1 MHFSKS
7 LLSAALLLAAGVAE
21 AASSWSFDDATVA
34 VVSKKAGDG
43 LKEKL
48 NAKKPLSK
56 PVTIGS
62 SDTIKITLTAK
73 DNGSGKRPHQA
84 FVVLKDVDSG
94 LEAPFPLTTKDTGK
108 AVGQISQ
115 KEIPV
120 QLLLATKPL
129 QASIVI
135 GSFGSA
141 HGLNTH
147 LFDLTVQLDPN
158 APAPSTEKTLRY
170 AKQPEIHHIFKADP
184 KNPPKIISL
193 VFALAVVATV
203 PALFLGWFS
212 LGANLDHLTTALG
225 KAPLSHTAFL
235 GSIVAMEFVFFLYYS
250 TWNLFQVLP
259 VVGLVGAV
267 TVLSGTKA
275 LGEVQARRLAGQ
287 R

>member
-7 LLSAALLLAAGVAE
+7 FLSAALLLAAGIAD
-21 AASSWSFDDATVA
+21 AASAWSFDEGTVS
-34 VVSKKAGDG
+34 VVSKQGGDG

-56 PVTIGS
+56 PLTFGS
-62 SDTIKITLTAK
+62 SDTIKIALTAK
-73 DNGSGKRPHQA
+73 DNGKGKRPHQA

-115 KEIPV
+115 KDIPV

-129 QASIVI
+129 QASVVI
-135 GSFGSA
+135 ASFGSA
-141 HGLNTH
+141 QGLNTH
-147 LFDLTVQLDPN
+147 LFDLAVQLDPN
-158 APAPSTEKTLRY
+158 APAPAYEKPVRY
-170 AKQPEIHHIFKADP
+170 SKQPEIHHIFKADP
-184 KNPPKIISL
+184 KSPPRIISL
-193 VFALAVVATV
+193 VFALAVLATV

-212 LGANLDHLTTALG
+212 LGANIDHLSTAFG

-259 VVGLVGAV
+259 VIAIVGAV

>member
-7 LLSAALLLAAGVAE
+7 VLSAALLLAAGVAE
-21 AASSWSFDDATVA
+21 AASSWSFDEGTVS

-56 PVTIGS
+56 AINFGS
-62 SDTIKITLTAK
+62 ADTIKISVTAK
-73 DNGSGKRPHQA
+73 DNGKGKRPHQA

-108 AVGQISQ
+108 AVTQISQ
-115 KEIPV
+115 KDIPV
-120 QLLLATKPL
+120 QLLLASKPL
-129 QASIVI
+129 QASIVV

-147 LFDLTVQLDPN
+147 LFDLALQLDSN
-158 APAPSTEKTLRY
+158 APAPAYDAPIRY
-170 AKQPEIHHIFKADP
+170 GKQPEIHHIFKADP
-184 KNPPKIISL
+184 KSPPKIVSL
-193 VFALAVVATV
+193 VFVLAVMATV
-203 PALFLGWFS
+203 PALLIGWIA
-212 LGANLDHLTTALG
+212 LGANVDHLTTALG
-225 KAPLSHTAFL
+225 NAPLSHAAFL
-235 GSIVAMEFVFFLYYS
+235 GSIVAMESVFFLYYS
-250 TWNLFQVLP
+250 KWNLFKVLP
-259 VVGLVGAV
+259 WIGVVGAV